1 MVGFFPRF
9 LHGSRAA
16 RRRKGWG
23 MTEKTKAVA
32 LNRQCGYEY
41 RKTIPFDL
49 TRSVAGGQSVS
60 APVITGTAPLAWLIF
75 EDAEQTRY
83 PKNLGDL
90 TKHVGC
96 TAMQHTRHPDYVYQ
110 PLGSMPR
117 CCSSLRRILL
127 IHVASDESPS
137 ALAASSNCALNSS
150 GKRIWYCGERF
161 SFGVDMVIT
170 LSYDYLHG
178 TYHGNYQKQKK
189 QRPVVLA
196 THTGRL
202 TSNVNRSNAMAKPQC
217 NQTHPK
223 FTWLFLA
230 TPNHTPEC
238 TPIVLRFDADTED
251 AARAAFPG
259 WELIFAAKIRAEAPC
274 RVSFFDYST
283 RRGWSFDSAASQ
295 EVIHG

>member
-1 MVGFFPRF
+1 M
-9 LHGSRAA
+9 
-16 RRRKGWG
+16 K
-23 MTEKTKAVA
+23 EKTKAVA
-32 LNRQCGYEY
+32 LNRQCRY
-41 RKTIPFDL
+41 RYRRKKQFDI
-49 TRSVAGGQSVS
+49 TRAVAGGQ
-60 APVITGTAPLAWLIF
+60 ITNCSNTLLRLPQSW
-75 EDAEQTRY
+75 
-83 PKNLGDL
+83 GDL
-90 TKHVGC
+90 TQNVGC
-96 TAMQHTRHPDYVYQ
+96 TAMQHTRHPDYGYQ

-137 ALAASSNCALNSS
+137 DLAASSNCALNSS

-223 FTWLFLA
+223 FTWRFLA
-230 TPNHTPEC
+230 VPTITPDIK
-238 TPIVLRFDADTED
+238 PIVLYTNASTEQDARNNCPGWMLFF
-251 AARAAFPG
+251 AARLP
-259 WELIFAAKIRAEAPC
+259 L
-274 RVSFFDYST
+274 
-283 RRGWSFDSAASQ
+283 Q

>member
-1 MVGFFPRF
+1 M
-9 LHGSRAA
+9 
-16 RRRKGWG
+16 K
-23 MTEKTKAVA
+23 EKTKAVA
-32 LNRQCGYEY
+32 LNRQCRY
-41 RKTIPFDL
+41 RYRRKKQFDI
-49 TRSVAGGQSVS
+49 TRAVAGGQ
-60 APVITGTAPLAWLIF
+60 ITNCSNTLL
-75 EDAEQTRY
+75 RL
-83 PKNLGDL
+83 PKSLGDL
-90 TKHVGC
+90 TQNVGC
-96 TAMQHTRHPDYVYQ
+96 TAMQHTRHPDYGYQ

-137 ALAASSNCALNSS
+137 ALAASSNCDLNSS

-223 FTWLFLA
+223 FTWRFLA
-230 TPNHTPEC
+230 VPSITPDIK
-238 TPIVLRFDADTED
+238 PIVLYTNAYTEQDARNNCPGWMLFF
-251 AARAAFPG
+251 AARLP
-259 WELIFAAKIRAEAPC
+259 L
-274 RVSFFDYST
+274 
-283 RRGWSFDSAASQ
+283 Q